1 MSSVSGAEVVDD
13 DGVGVIGDVLEKAC
27 FEMNST
33 RWGGVEN
40 ESTRTAV

>member
-1 MSSVSGAEVVDD
+1 MTGVVSEVLVK
-13 DGVGVIGDVLEKAC
+13 VG

-33 RWGGVEN
+33 RWGGVAM